1 MSQFELEYKKIKQKT
16 FNVSTLNVQLFC
28 DRILQKKSIKDKQK
42 VDAMLELDALLYMN
56 LGYGSTKTEKN
67 ETKKASRVIY
77 RSIKKIN
84 NAIGESFLS
93 HMDKE

>member
-1 MSQFELEYKKIKQKT
+1 MSQFEIEYKKIKQKT
-16 FNVSTLNVQLFC
+16 FDVSTLNVQLFC
-28 DRILQKKSIKDKQK
+28 DRILHKKSIKDKEK

-84 NAIGESFLS
+84 KAIGESFLS

>member
-1 MSQFELEYKKIKQKT
+1 MSQFELEYKRIKQKT
-16 FNVSTLNVQLFC
+16 FDVSTLNVQLFC

-56 LGYGSTKTEKN
+56 LGYGSTKKEKN